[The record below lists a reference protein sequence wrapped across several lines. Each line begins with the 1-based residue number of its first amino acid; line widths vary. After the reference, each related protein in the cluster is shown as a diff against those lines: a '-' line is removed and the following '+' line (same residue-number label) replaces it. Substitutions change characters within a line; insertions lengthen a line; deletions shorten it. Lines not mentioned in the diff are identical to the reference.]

1 MDREKIVKQL
11 NDALLKVSDDIN
23 TDLRQPLLHMQ
34 DTDWEQ
40 VPKLLEDCRYVID
53 ELNKAVAA
61 LSETRQS
68 ASETFATMQAMYKEW
83 QKTQALTVPSAI
95 SEHVRAVID
104 EFVAGQEE
112 LLHIDEVRTS
122 LNPGL
127 DFTRVFSIDCIRGP
141 GCSWKDS
148 ISERRIQFVVLG
160 HKMFTCFDS

>member
-104 EFVAGQEE
+104 EFVVGQEE
-112 LLHIDEVRTS
+112 LLHIDEVRRK
-122 LNPGL
+122 LEVKKVPLYFKNPAAVL
-127 DFTRVFSIDCIRGP
+127 ASIIARDGRL
-141 GCSWKDS
+141 
-148 ISERRIQFVVLG
+148 ERRGMGLF
-160 HKMFTCFDS
+160 KKKTNKAS